1 MHQIPDLCFC
11 KLKID
16 ISTFNIIKSILI
28 IKISWYLINKNS
40 NLFLNTISLDLSI
53 NIKEI
58 VLAILQVIWHTT
70 HYLPHHVMHYVIKH
84 NKYNKIGN
92 ITATR
97 FYSQRNYLSKLINW
111 TRIWLICTRK
121 SVEFKT
127 DITWLLRL
135 TNIQIYSVK
144 NIKSFIIDKLF
155 HSCMRDIS
163 LISKNVLNGTVT

>member
-1 MHQIPDLCFC
+1 MTSVRFV
-11 KLKID
+11 
-16 ISTFNIIKSILI
+16 I

-111 TRIWLICTRK
+111 TRIWLMCNRK

-127 DITWLLRL
+127 DITWLSRL
-135 TNIQIYSVK
+135 TNIEIYSVK
-144 NIKSFIIDKLF
+144 NIKSFIMNYLV
-155 HSCMRDIS
+155 HSCMREIFAN
-163 LISKNVLNGTVT
+163 L

>member
-1 MHQIPDLCFC
+1 MISVRLIPG
-11 KLKID
+11 IV
-16 ISTFNIIKSILI
+16 I

-70 HYLPHHVMHYVIKH
+70 HYLPHHVMHYIIKH

-111 TRIWLICTRK
+111 TRIWLMCNRK
-121 SVEFKT
+121 SVQFKT

-135 TNIQIYSVK
+135 TNIDISSVK
-144 NIKSFIIDKLF
+144 NIKSFILNKLV
-155 HSCMRDIS
+155 HSGMHEITDHKFRDHYNS
-163 LISKNVLNGTVT
+163 